1 MRDRVRWRVLPLP
14 PLAQWREVMAAL
26 EVGPEAALAYWH
38 RGFRR
43 KEDLDPPLAL
53 LPLKG
58 LREAAALLEEA
69 LRQGKRIRVHGD
81 YDADGLTGTAILVR
95 GLTALGADVHPFIPH
110 RLEEG
115 YGVLMERVPEHL
127 EASDLFLTVDCGITN
142 HAELRELL
150 ENGVE
155 VIVTDHHT
163 PGKTPPPGLVVHPAL
178 TPDLKEKPTG
188 AGVAFL
194 LLWALHERLG
204 LPPPLEYADLAA
216 VGTIADV
223 APLWGWNR
231 ALVKEGLARI
241 PASSW
246 VGLRLLAEAVG
257 YTGKAAEVAFRI
269 APRINAASRLGEAEK
284 ALRLLLTEDAAE
296 AQALVGELHRLNA
309 RRQTLE
315 EAMLRKLLP
324 QADPE
329 AKAIVLLDP
338 EGHPGVM
345 GIVASRILEA
355 TLRPVFLVAQGKG
368 TVRSLAPIS
377 AVEALRS
384 AEDLL
389 LRYGG
394 HKEAAGFAMD
404 EALFPAFKARVEAYA
419 ARFPGP
425 VREVALLDL
434 LPEPGLLPQVFRELA
449 LLEPYGEG
457 NPEPLFLL
465 FGAPEEAR
473 RLGEGRHLAFRLKG
487 VRVLAWKQGDL
498 ALPPEVE
505 VAGLLSENAWNG
517 HLAYEVQAVDL
528 RKPEALEG
536 GIAPFAYP
544 LPLLEAL
551 ARARLGE
558 GVYVPED
565 NPEGLDYARKAGFR
579 LLPPEE
585 AGLWLGLP
593 PRPVLGRRVEVA
605 LGREARA
612 RLSAPPRPPH
622 PRGPAQSPRPPPPPL
637 RLRAPSPGS
646 LQRGPPRLLGGE
658 PCTGARGKPMRPG
671 STPGPT
677 GSTGRSTW
685 CPGRAPPTSST
696 RNGPTSP

>member
-1 MRDRVRWRVLPLP
+1 MRDRVRWRVLSLP

-95 GLTALGADVHPFIPH
+95 GLAALGADVHPFIPH

-257 YTGKAAEVAFRI
+257 YTGKAVEVAFRI

-284 ALRLLLTEDAAE
+284 ALRLLLTDDAAE

-419 ARFPGP
+419 LEAWEALGEVPKGLSARLLAKLEEKPLDGAFARRVAELEAVTRHDLVAFTRALAEWTGDE
-425 VREVALLDL
+425 EVGRYLHL
-434 LPEPGLLPQVFRELA
+434 GLTSSDIVDTACAVQNA
-449 LLEPYGEG
+449 HGI
-457 NPEPLFLL
+457 
-465 FGAPEEAR
+465 GAPGSHQA
-473 RLGEGRHLAFRLKG
+473 LGTFQHF
-487 VRVLAWKQGDL
+487 D
-498 ALPPEVE
+498 
-505 VAGLLSENAWNG
+505 
-517 HLAYEVQAVDL
+517 
-528 RKPEALEG
+528 
-536 GIAPFAYP
+536 
-544 LPLLEAL
+544 
-551 ARARLGE
+551 
-558 GVYVPED
+558 
-565 NPEGLDYARKAGFR
+565 KAGVAHG
-579 LLPPEE
+579 E
-585 AGLWLGLP
+585 
-593 PRPVLGRRVEVA
+593 VLGAVVKAAE
-605 LGREARA
+605 
-612 RLSAPPRPPH
+612 LSAPGGH
-622 PRGPAQSPRPPPPPL
+622 APAGAPAFFEHRNAVARLHQRARAGYTGNAGTDHGDVAL
-637 RLRAPSPGS
+637 RSGRHK
-646 LQRGPPRLLGGE
+646 
-658 PCTGARGKPMRPG
+658 CRPG
-671 STPGPT
+671 RG
-677 GSTGRSTW
+677 
-685 CPGRAPPTSST
+685 A
-696 RNGPTSP
+696 